1 MYNFCVIYTIQ
12 FKKADSGKKY
22 LTLSGSVYWAMW
34 RDKKGGDK
42 ISRDVS
48 NDPSRRYL
56 SNNTTTPGGVD
67 ASRYLYDPPPPPHVG
82 GAAAAPESTANK
94 VEQQRRGGRYLGTDK
109 NSPPTRAPY
118 DVEDFFKNWPM
129 SFIYSTT
136 AAESRTEHKHYC
148 PWAHYTLMDLRVP
161 IRKYY

>member
-12 FKKADSGKKY
+12 SKKVDSGKEY

-34 RDKKGGDK
+34 RDKKG
-42 ISRDVS
+42 VE
-48 NDPSRRYL
+48 RYRG
-56 SNNTTTPGGVD
+56 TCRMIRPGGTWVTILLRPVESMP
-67 ASRYLYDPPPPPHVG
+67 AGIYTIPPPPNEG

-94 VEQQRRGGRYLGTDK
+94 VEQQQRRGGRYLGTDK